1 MQAKAIVADD
11 HPLFRS
17 ALKHAVLST
26 FGDNILESAD
36 FDETLALLKQ
46 HQDIEL
52 VFLDLNM
59 PGNQGLTGL
68 TILRNHYPDV
78 LVVIVSA
85 EERTDIIKKA
95 IDFGSSGYIPKSTP
109 LPIITQAVGQIL
121 DGQIWV
127 PEEMLN
133 EVQQFNNAEYKTFA
147 LRLEQLTPHQ
157 FKVLQL
163 MADGLLNKQIAYELQ
178 VSESTIKQHVSA
190 VLNKLGFNNRT
201 QAGVMFKSVMSTVAI
216 E

>member
-17 ALKHAVLST
+17 ALKLAVVAT
-26 FGDNILESAD
+26 FGEDILESAS
-36 FDETLALLKQ
+36 FEETLDLLRVHK
-46 HQDIEL
+46 HIEL

-59 PGNQGLTGL
+59 PGNQGLVGL
-68 TILRNHYPDV
+68 TVLRNHYPDV

-85 EERTDIIKKA
+85 EERPDIIKKA

-109 LPIITQAVGQIL
+109 LPIITQAVEQIL

-127 PEEMLN
+127 PEDMSNDVKQLN
-133 EVQQFNNAEYKTFA
+133 NSQNITFA
-147 LRLEQLTPHQ
+147 SRLEKLTPHQ
-157 FKVLQL
+157 LRVLQM

-201 QAGVMFKSVMSTVAI
+201 QAGVMFKSVMSTAKGG
-216 E
+216 